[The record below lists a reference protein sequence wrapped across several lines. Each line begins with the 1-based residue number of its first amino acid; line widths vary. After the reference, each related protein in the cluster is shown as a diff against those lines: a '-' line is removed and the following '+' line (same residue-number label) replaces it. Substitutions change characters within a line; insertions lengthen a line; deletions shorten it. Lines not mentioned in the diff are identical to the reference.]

1 MTTYAGST
9 MKLRVAREVSP
20 FGYFLSLGDAEDS
33 EVLLHY
39 SETNGVKIK
48 EGMEVEAFLFHDT
61 DDRLSATLKKPL
73 IGLGELKRLAVADI
87 HPRLGCFLEI
97 GLGRQLLLP
106 VSELPELIDLRPLP
120 GDEVFVTLTHDKSGR
135 LLAKLAREEDLAK
148 HVFAAPG
155 AWKNEWKEGWVSRTL
170 QMGSFVVLDGGVVGF
185 GAYGMI
191 PAAERPEPLRLGQRV
206 SARVTF
212 VREDGRVNLSMGK
225 LKQVGRI
232 EDADRLLDF
241 IKERPGGAMPY
252 SDETPAELIKN
263 KFGISKSAFKRAVGK
278 LMRDGLVRQEGS
290 WTKLLTEEEAAAFQT
305 ESAKAATAKAEAE
318 RAAAQAAKAEARTR
332 AGAAQAEAAKPGAS
346 SAARPNA
353 GRTHGGMQ
361 KATGAGAEA
370 PKAPRPDAAQPNVS
384 RPDAARPSV
393 SRPGTARPDASR
405 PDAARQNASRPNA
418 GRPDAPRMNE
428 ARPARSGPKDGGA
441 GKRPPGSP
449 KRGR

>member
-20 FGYFLSLGDAEDS
+20 FGYFLSLGDDEDT

-39 SETNGVKIK
+39 SETNGVKVK

-73 IGLGELKRLAVADI
+73 IRLGELKRLAVADI

-106 VSELPELIDLRPLP
+106 ISELPELIDLRPLP

-148 HVFAAPG
+148 HVFPAP
-155 AWKNEWKEGWVSRTL
+155 ATWKNEWKEGWVSRTL

-232 EDADRLLDF
+232 EDADRLLAF
-241 IKERPGGAMPY
+241 LKERPGGAMPY

-278 LMRDGLVRQEGS
+278 LMRDGIVRQEGN
-290 WTKLLTEEEAAAFQT
+290 WTKLLTEEEAAAFKAKADAVKADAAKAGAAKT
-305 ESAKAATAKAEAE
+305 DAAKAESAKAGAAPKQPAATE
-318 RAAAQAAKAEARTR
+318 RAAKE
-332 AGAAQAEAAKPGAS
+332 PAS
-346 SAARPNA
+346 REP
-353 GRTHGGMQ
+353 MK
-361 KATGAGAEA
+361 KATQKKPFPG
-370 PKAPRPDAAQPNVS
+370 PN
-384 RPDAARPSV
+384 
-393 SRPGTARPDASR
+393 
-405 PDAARQNASRPNA
+405 
-418 GRPDAPRMNE
+418 
-428 ARPARSGPKDGGA
+428 
-441 GKRPPGSP
+441 
-449 KRGR
+449 RGR